1 MKLGPRIIRGFF
13 TFLEFASRA
22 PGPYTETPP
31 QTDGCLMTLYSS
43 GKYSQ
48 HAMNGLH
55 AASAFI
61 IQFRTD
67 PGAIRLAGRIE
78 HVVSGKTATFES
90 LHDVP
95 ELLLQMLRDAQQAD
109 AGGR

>member
-1 MKLGPRIIRGFF
+1 
-13 TFLEFASRA
+13 
-22 PGPYTETPP
+22 
-31 QTDGCLMTLYSS
+31 MTLYST
-43 GKYSQ
+43 GRYFQ

-55 AASAFI
+55 AGSAFI

-67 PGAIRLAGRIE
+67 PGAVRLAGRIE

-95 ELLLQMLRDAQQAD
+95 ELLLQMLKDSQQAN
-109 AGGR
+109 AGER

>member
-1 MKLGPRIIRGFF
+1 
-13 TFLEFASRA
+13 
-22 PGPYTETPP
+22 
-31 QTDGCLMTLYSS
+31 MTSYSS
-43 GKYSQ
+43 RRYSQ

-55 AASAFI
+55 PGSAFI

-67 PGAIRLAGRIE
+67 SNPGAVKLAGRIE
-78 HVVSGKTATFES
+78 HVTSGKTATFES

-95 ELLLQMLRDAQQAD
+95 ELLLQMLRDSQHAD